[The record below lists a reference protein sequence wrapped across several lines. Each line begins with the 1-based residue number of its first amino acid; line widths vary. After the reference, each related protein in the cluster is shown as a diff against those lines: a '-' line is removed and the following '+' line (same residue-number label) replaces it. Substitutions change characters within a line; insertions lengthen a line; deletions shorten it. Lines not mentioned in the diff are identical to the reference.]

1 MPNITSQKLKVIH
14 QKQQNKQI
22 NEVGV
27 PQVGIFWILPVG
39 LLAFGVPYTAG
50 EKYGDFLN
58 TPDGHYETWGKL
70 RKTLGKLPEDY
81 TSYPRGRIVYRIND
95 QKFLVYMNRKHL
107 KHERIKK
114 KIIKEF
120 RLPVDQVE
128 FKHDSHYEK

>member
-1 MPNITSQKLKVIH
+1 MVK
-14 QKQQNKQI
+14 KQI
-22 NEVGV
+22 DKMDV
-27 PQVGIFWILPVG
+27 PHVGIFWILPDR

-50 EKYGDFLN
+50 EKYGDFIN
-58 TPDGHYETWGKL
+58 TPDGHYETWEQL
-70 RKTLGKLPEDY
+70 RKVSGKLPEDY

-107 KHERIKK
+107 KNDRVKK

-120 RLPVDQVE
+120 RLPVDQVD